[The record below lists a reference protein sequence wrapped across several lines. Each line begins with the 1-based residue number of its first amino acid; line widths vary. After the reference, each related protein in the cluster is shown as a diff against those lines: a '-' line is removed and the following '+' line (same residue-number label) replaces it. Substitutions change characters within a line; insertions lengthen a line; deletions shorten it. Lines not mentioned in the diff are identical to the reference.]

1 MEIRTPVE
9 EDQWITLLLKL
20 PPTEGKTMLSFFLGR
35 QKTMLS
41 LRLHVD
47 GDHLSFLSIVAG
59 RVFLLQGSVQR
70 RSCNVQQ
77 QQCVSSD
84 QTLVTTHHTQP
95 AVQCTLLCSTSLT
108 YSDQTFLQVIFK
120 GHIGFGS
127 GLMTNSQ
134 KRTLVKVCQ
143 LLDFRTLSLEAFE
156 VGISKISESGLS
168 FFSFFP
174 FFSS

>member
-1 MEIRTPVE
+1 
-9 EDQWITLLLKL
+9 
-20 PPTEGKTMLSFFLGR
+20 MLSFFFGE
-35 QKTMLS
+35 TEDDALS

-77 QQCVSSD
+77 QQCISSD

-95 AVQCTLLCSTSLT
+95 AMQCTLLCSTSLT
-108 YSDQTFLQVIFK
+108 YADQTFLQVIFK

-134 KRTLVKVCQ
+134 KRTLVEVCQ
-143 LLDFRTLSLEAFE
+143 LLEFRTLSLEAFE
-156 VGISKISESGLS
+156 VGISKNSESGLS
-168 FFSFFP
+168 FFFIFSFLFQLIKN
-174 FFSS
+174 SQK